1 LKKDFKKIACVW
13 LVGVL
18 LSAPVYAGFDN
29 RDDVSKWLANAGDLG
44 FTKAQVA
51 QYLAQTTAKPSIV
64 PVLRN
69 APERK
74 LLWSGYQQRLV
85 TPQRIKKGQDFVK
98 KHAAQLSL
106 IAANTGVDAAI
117 IGAIAGIESD
127 YGANMG
133 QHLTLPVLATLSF
146 DYPRRSEFYQRQ
158 LAQFF
163 RLSHSQGIDPM
174 EVKGSAAGAVGMGQF
189 IPTSYRDFAVDG
201 DGDGRID
208 LFHSSADNLASIA
221 NYLARHGWRAGEPW
235 LLSVD
240 AKVEP
245 DWLSKK
251 SAPKGVALAQWQLRG
266 IAVASKVDSA
276 VEFNLYAFSTEG
288 QSEYRL
294 GGANFYAITR
304 YNHSLWY
311 SRAVVEIAQGIAQG
325 VAQDIVNF

>member
-1 LKKDFKKIACVW
+1 MKKTAW
-13 LVGVL
+13 AWLLVGIVSL
-18 LSAPVYAGFDN
+18 PAFASFEN

-44 FTKAQVA
+44 FTKTEVA

-64 PVLRN
+64 PVLLN

-85 TPQRIKKGQDFVK
+85 TPLRIKKGRDFVK
-98 KHAAQLSL
+98 KHAVQLRLLAQD
-106 IAANTGVDAAI
+106 TGVDAAI

-133 QHLTLPVLATLSF
+133 QHLTLRVLATLSF

-163 RLSHSQGIDPM
+163 RLSHSQGLDPM
-174 EVKGSAAGAVGMGQF
+174 RVKGSAAGAVGMGQF

-201 DGDGRID
+201 DGDERID

-221 NYLARHGWRAGEPW
+221 NYLARHGWRADEPW
-235 LLSVD
+235 LLNVE
-240 AKVEP
+240 AKVDP
-245 DWLSKK
+245 VWLSKK
-251 SAPKGVALAQWQLRG
+251 STRKGLALTQWQLRG
-266 IAVASKVDSA
+266 IAMPSEVDRA
-276 VEFNLYAFSTEG
+276 LEFNLYAFSTEG
-288 QSEYRL
+288 DNEYRL

-311 SRAVVEIAQGIAQG
+311 SRAVVEIAQGIAQ
-325 VAQDIVNF
+325 DIVNF

>member
-1 LKKDFKKIACVW
+1 MKKIVLSW
-13 LVGVL
+13 LLAGL
-18 LSAPVYAGFDN
+18 FSIPVYASFEN
-29 RDDVSKWLANAGDLG
+29 RDDVTQWLNNSGDLG

-74 LLWSGYQQRLV
+74 LLWSSYQQRLV
-85 TPQRIKKGQDFVK
+85 TPLRIKKGQDFVK
-98 KHAAQLSL
+98 KHAAQLNFVTQ
-106 IAANTGVDAAI
+106 NTGVDAAI
-117 IGAIAGIESD
+117 IAAIAGIESD

-133 QHLTLPVLATLSF
+133 RHLTLRVLATLSF

-163 RLSHSQGIDPM
+163 RLSHSQGLDPTQ
-174 EVKGSAAGAVGMGQF
+174 VKGSAAGAIGMGQF

-201 DGDGRID
+201 DGDERID
-208 LFHSSADNLASIA
+208 LFHSTADNIASIA
-221 NYLARHGWRAGEPW
+221 NYLARHNWQAGEPW
-235 LLSVD
+235 MVKVD
-240 AKVEP
+240 AQIKP

-251 SAPKGVALAQWQLRG
+251 AKRNGIALAQWQLRG
-266 IAVASKVDSA
+266 INVPTAVDNAA
-276 VEFNLYAFSTEG
+276 EFNLYAFSTED
-288 QSEYRL
+288 QNEYRL

-311 SRAVVEIAQGIAQG
+311 SRAVVEIAQGIAKP
-325 VAQDIVNF
+325 

>member
-1 LKKDFKKIACVW
+1 MKKTAWAW
-13 LVGVL
+13 LVVSIVSL
-18 LSAPVYAGFDN
+18 PAFASFEN

-44 FTKAQVA
+44 FTKTQVA

-85 TPQRIKKGQDFVK
+85 TPRRIKKGRDFVK
-98 KHAAQLSL
+98 KHAAQLRL
-106 IAANTGVDAAI
+106 LAQDTGVDAAI

-133 QHLTLPVLATLSF
+133 QHLTLRVLATLSF

-163 RLSHSQGIDPM
+163 RLSHSQGLDPM
-174 EVKGSAAGAVGMGQF
+174 RVKGSAAGAVGMGQF

-201 DGDGRID
+201 DGDERID

-221 NYLARHGWRAGEPW
+221 NYLARHGWRADEPW
-235 LLSVD
+235 LLNVE
-240 AKVEP
+240 AKVDP
-245 DWLSKK
+245 VWLSKK
-251 SAPKGVALAQWQLRG
+251 STRKGLALTQWQLRG
-266 IAVASKVDSA
+266 IAMPSKVDSA

-288 QSEYRL
+288 DNEYRL

-311 SRAVVEIAQGIAQG
+311 SRAVVEIAQGIAQ
-325 VAQDIVNF
+325 DIVNF

>member
-1 LKKDFKKIACVW
+1 VKKTAW
-13 LVGVL
+13 AWLLVGIVSL
-18 LSAPVYAGFDN
+18 PAFASFEN
-29 RDDVSKWLANAGDLG
+29 RDNVSKWLANAGDLG
-44 FTKAQVA
+44 FTKTEVA

-64 PVLRN
+64 PVLLN

-85 TPQRIKKGQDFVK
+85 TPLRIKKGRDFVK
-98 KHAAQLSL
+98 KHAVQLRLLAQD
-106 IAANTGVDAAI
+106 TGVDAAI

-133 QHLTLPVLATLSF
+133 QHLTLRVLATLSF

-163 RLSHSQGIDPM
+163 RLSHSQGLDPM
-174 EVKGSAAGAVGMGQF
+174 RVKGSAAGAVGMGQF

-201 DGDGRID
+201 DGDERID

-221 NYLARHGWRAGEPW
+221 NYLARHGWRADEPW
-235 LLSVD
+235 LLNVE
-240 AKVEP
+240 AKVDP
-245 DWLSKK
+245 VWLSKK
-251 SAPKGVALAQWQLRG
+251 STRKGLALTQWQLRG
-266 IAVASKVDSA
+266 IAMPSEVDRA
-276 VEFNLYAFSTEG
+276 LEFNLYAFSTEG
-288 QSEYRL
+288 DNEYRL

-311 SRAVVEIAQGIAQG
+311 SRAVVEIAQGIAQ
-325 VAQDIVNF
+325 DIVNF

>member
-1 LKKDFKKIACVW
+1 MKKTAWAW
-13 LVGVL
+13 LIVSIVSL
-18 LSAPVYAGFDN
+18 PAFASFEN

-44 FTKAQVA
+44 FTKTQVA

-85 TPQRIKKGQDFVK
+85 TPLRIKKGRDFVK
-98 KHAAQLSL
+98 KHAAQLRL
-106 IAANTGVDAAI
+106 LAQDTGVDAAI

-133 QHLTLPVLATLSF
+133 QHLTLRVLATLSF

-163 RLSHSQGIDPM
+163 RLSHSQGLDPM
-174 EVKGSAAGAVGMGQF
+174 RVKGSAAGAVGMGQF

-201 DGDGRID
+201 DGDERID

-221 NYLARHGWRAGEPW
+221 NYLARHGWRADEPW
-235 LLSVD
+235 LLNVE
-240 AKVEP
+240 AKVDP
-245 DWLSKK
+245 VWLSKK
-251 SAPKGVALAQWQLRG
+251 STRKGLALTQWQLRG
-266 IAVASKVDSA
+266 IAMPSKVDSA

-288 QSEYRL
+288 DNEYRL

-311 SRAVVEIAQGIAQG
+311 SRAVVEIAQGIAQ
-325 VAQDIVNF
+325 DIVNF

>member
-1 LKKDFKKIACVW
+1 MKKIVLSW
-13 LVGVL
+13 LLAGL
-18 LSAPVYAGFDN
+18 FSIPVYASFEN
-29 RDDVSKWLANAGDLG
+29 RDDVTQWLNNSGDLG

-74 LLWSGYQQRLV
+74 LLWSSYQQRLV
-85 TPQRIKKGQDFVK
+85 TPLRIKKGQDFVK
-98 KHAAQLSL
+98 KHAAQLNFVTQ
-106 IAANTGVDAAI
+106 NTGVDASI
-117 IGAIAGIESD
+117 IAAIAGIESD

-133 QHLTLPVLATLSF
+133 RHLTLRVLATLSF

-163 RLSHSQGIDPM
+163 RLSHSQGLDPTQ
-174 EVKGSAAGAVGMGQF
+174 VKGSAAGAIGMGQF

-201 DGDGRID
+201 DGDERID
-208 LFHSSADNLASIA
+208 LFHSTADNIASIA
-221 NYLARHGWRAGEPW
+221 NYLARHNWQAGEPW
-235 LLSVD
+235 MVKVD
-240 AKVEP
+240 AQIKP

-251 SAPKGVALAQWQLRG
+251 AKRNGIALAQWQLRG
-266 IAVASKVDSA
+266 INVPTAVDNAA
-276 VEFNLYAFSTEG
+276 EFNLYAFSTED
-288 QSEYRL
+288 QNEYRL

-311 SRAVVEIAQGIAQG
+311 SRAVVEIAQGIAKP
-325 VAQDIVNF
+325 

>member
-1 LKKDFKKIACVW
+1 MKKTAW
-13 LVGVL
+13 AWLLVGIVSL
-18 LSAPVYAGFDN
+18 PAFASFEN
-29 RDDVSKWLANAGDLG
+29 RDNVSKWLANAGDLG
-44 FTKAQVA
+44 FTKTEVA

-64 PVLRN
+64 PVLLN

-85 TPQRIKKGQDFVK
+85 TPLRIKKGRDFVK
-98 KHAAQLSL
+98 KHAVQLRLLAQD
-106 IAANTGVDAAI
+106 TGVDAAI

-133 QHLTLPVLATLSF
+133 QHLTLRVLATLSF

-163 RLSHSQGIDPM
+163 RLSHSQGLDPM
-174 EVKGSAAGAVGMGQF
+174 RVKGSAAGAVGMGQF

-201 DGDGRID
+201 DGDERID

-221 NYLARHGWRAGEPW
+221 NYLARHGWRADEPW
-235 LLSVD
+235 LLNVE
-240 AKVEP
+240 AKVDP
-245 DWLSKK
+245 VWLSKK
-251 SAPKGVALAQWQLRG
+251 STRKGLALTQWQLRG
-266 IAVASKVDSA
+266 IAMPSEVDRA
-276 VEFNLYAFSTEG
+276 LEFNLYAFSTEG
-288 QSEYRL
+288 DNEYRL

-311 SRAVVEIAQGIAQG
+311 SRAVVEIAQGIAQ
-325 VAQDIVNF
+325 DIVNF

>member
-1 LKKDFKKIACVW
+1 MKKTAWAW
-13 LVGVL
+13 LVVSIVSL
-18 LSAPVYAGFDN
+18 PAFASFEN

-44 FTKAQVA
+44 FTKTQVA

-85 TPQRIKKGQDFVK
+85 TPLRIKKGRDFVK
-98 KHAAQLSL
+98 KHAAQLRL
-106 IAANTGVDAAI
+106 LAQDTGVDAAI

-133 QHLTLPVLATLSF
+133 QHLTLRVLATLSF

-163 RLSHSQGIDPM
+163 RLSHSQGLDPM
-174 EVKGSAAGAVGMGQF
+174 RVKGSAAGAVGMGQF

-201 DGDGRID
+201 DGDERID

-221 NYLARHGWRAGEPW
+221 NYLARHGWRADEPW
-235 LLSVD
+235 LLNVE
-240 AKVEP
+240 AKVDP
-245 DWLSKK
+245 VWLSKK
-251 SAPKGVALAQWQLRG
+251 STRKGLALTQWQLRG
-266 IAVASKVDSA
+266 IAMPSEVDRA

-288 QSEYRL
+288 DNEYRL

-311 SRAVVEIAQGIAQG
+311 SRAVVEIAQGIAQ
-325 VAQDIVNF
+325 DIVNF

>member
-1 LKKDFKKIACVW
+1 MKKTAW
-13 LVGVL
+13 AWLLVGIVSL
-18 LSAPVYAGFDN
+18 PAFASFEN

-44 FTKAQVA
+44 FTKTEVA

-64 PVLRN
+64 PVLLN

-85 TPQRIKKGQDFVK
+85 TPLRIKKGRDFVK
-98 KHAAQLSL
+98 KHAVQLRLLAQD
-106 IAANTGVDAAI
+106 TGVDAAI

-133 QHLTLPVLATLSF
+133 QHLTLRVLATLSF

-163 RLSHSQGIDPM
+163 RLSHSQGLDPM
-174 EVKGSAAGAVGMGQF
+174 RVKGSAAGAVGMGQF

-201 DGDGRID
+201 DGDERID

-221 NYLARHGWRAGEPW
+221 NYLARHGWRADEPW
-235 LLSVD
+235 LLNVE
-240 AKVEP
+240 AKVDP
-245 DWLSKK
+245 VWLSKK
-251 SAPKGVALAQWQLRG
+251 STRKGLALTQWQLRG
-266 IAVASKVDSA
+266 IAMPSEVDRA
-276 VEFNLYAFSTEG
+276 LEFNLYAFSTEG
-288 QSEYRL
+288 DNEYRL

-304 YNHSLWY
+304 YNHSL
-311 SRAVVEIAQGIAQG
+311 
-325 VAQDIVNF
+325 

>member
-1 LKKDFKKIACVW
+1 MKKIVW
-13 LVGVL
+13 SWLFAGL
-18 LSAPVYAGFDN
+18 FSIPVYAGSAGFEN
-29 RDDVSKWLANAGDLG
+29 RDDVTQWLNNSGDLG

-69 APERK
+69 APERT

-85 TPQRIKKGQDFVK
+85 TPLRIKKGQDFVK
-98 KHAAQLSL
+98 KHAVQLNL
-106 IAANTGVDAAI
+106 VTQNTGVDAAI
-117 IGAIAGIESD
+117 IAAIAGIESD

-133 QHLTLPVLATLSF
+133 RHLTLRVLATLSF

-163 RLSHSQGIDPM
+163 RLSHSQGLDPTQ
-174 EVKGSAAGAVGMGQF
+174 VKGSAAGAIGMGQF

-201 DGDGRID
+201 DGDEYID
-208 LFHSSADNLASIA
+208 LFHSIADNLASIA
-221 NYLARHGWRAGEPW
+221 NYLARHNWQAGEPW
-235 LLSVD
+235 LIKVD
-240 AKVEP
+240 TQIKP

-251 SAPKGVALAQWQLRG
+251 ANRNGIELAQWQLRG
-266 IAVASKVDSA
+266 IDVPTAADKA
-276 VEFNLYAFSTEG
+276 AEFNLYAFSTKD
-288 QSEYRL
+288 QNEYRL

-311 SRAVVEIAQGIAQG
+311 SRAVVEIAQGIAKP
-325 VAQDIVNF
+325 

>member
-1 LKKDFKKIACVW
+1 MKKTAW
-13 LVGVL
+13 AWLLVGIVSL
-18 LSAPVYAGFDN
+18 PAFASFEN
-29 RDDVSKWLANAGDLG
+29 RDNVSKWLANAGDLG
-44 FTKAQVA
+44 FTKTEVA

-64 PVLRN
+64 PVLLN

-85 TPQRIKKGQDFVK
+85 TPLRIKKGRDFVK
-98 KHAAQLSL
+98 KHAVQLRLLAQD
-106 IAANTGVDAAI
+106 TGVDAAI

-133 QHLTLPVLATLSF
+133 QHLILRVLATLSF

-163 RLSHSQGIDPM
+163 RLSHSQGLDPM
-174 EVKGSAAGAVGMGQF
+174 RVKGSAAGAVGMGQF

-201 DGDGRID
+201 DGDERID

-221 NYLARHGWRAGEPW
+221 NYLARHGWRADEPW
-235 LLSVD
+235 LLNVE
-240 AKVEP
+240 AKVDP
-245 DWLSKK
+245 VWLSKK
-251 SAPKGVALAQWQLRG
+251 STRKGLALTQWQLRG
-266 IAVASKVDSA
+266 IAMPSEVDRA
-276 VEFNLYAFSTEG
+276 LEFNLYAFSTEG
-288 QSEYRL
+288 DNEYRL

-311 SRAVVEIAQGIAQG
+311 SRAVVEIAQGIAQ
-325 VAQDIVNF
+325 DIVNF